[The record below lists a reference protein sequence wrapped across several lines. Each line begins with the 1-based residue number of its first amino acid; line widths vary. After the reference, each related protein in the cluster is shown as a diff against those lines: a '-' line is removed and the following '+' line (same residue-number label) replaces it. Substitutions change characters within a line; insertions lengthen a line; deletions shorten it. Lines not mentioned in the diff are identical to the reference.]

1 MCIRDSWGTVGVAAD
16 TPYHGEVDNCKIEG
30 GAFTFAVSGAV
41 GQPVGAVWIN
51 GKRYLNA
58 SEMLHVRG
66 DSVEIAL
73 SAFKEGINYFA
84 IEGAAKTVT
93 FAVK

>member
-1 MCIRDSWGTVGVAAD
+1 MELLHLQF
-16 TPYHGEVDNCKIEG
+16 P
-30 GAFTFAVSGAV
+30 GAV

-84 IEGAAKTVT
+84 IEGAAQTVT
-93 FAVK
+93 FQLSMYLHRQRLLRIRL